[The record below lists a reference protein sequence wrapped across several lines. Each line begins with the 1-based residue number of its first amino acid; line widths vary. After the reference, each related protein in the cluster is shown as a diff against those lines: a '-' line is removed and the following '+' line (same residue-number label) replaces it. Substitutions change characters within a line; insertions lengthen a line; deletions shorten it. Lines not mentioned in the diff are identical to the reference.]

1 MNEKIVG
8 FVVQGTL
15 LEGKVLSERTTIFG
29 NKRYRILTEV
39 VEWSPLFSTEKE
51 HIIRVFEVK
60 EKDVIPIL

>member
-39 VEWSPLFSTEKE
+39 VEWSPLFNTEKE
-51 HIIRVFEVK
+51 HTTRVFEVK